1 MQNYKPVAN
10 GRAVLPGA
18 QELGTKDGHDPQ
30 AALDV
35 LRGRLDAV
43 LERVARLE
51 QRSGQRQR
59 FSRRAIW
66 DAAIVAAVL
75 TFPIVGFILMWRF
88 L

>member
-10 GRAVLPGA
+10 GRAVLPAA
-18 QELGTKDGHDPQ
+18 QELGTKDGHDTQ
-30 AALDV
+30 AALDI

-43 LERVARLE
+43 LERIARLE

-75 TFPIVGFILMWRF
+75 TFPIAGLILIWRF